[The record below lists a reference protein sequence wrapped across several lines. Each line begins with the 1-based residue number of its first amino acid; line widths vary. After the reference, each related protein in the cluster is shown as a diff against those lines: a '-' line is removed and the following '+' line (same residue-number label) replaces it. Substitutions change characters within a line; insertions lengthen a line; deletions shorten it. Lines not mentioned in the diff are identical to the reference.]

1 MIWHNRKLCISK
13 TWHSFSATFSSA
25 VVKNICTIRIKRRQL
40 QKGGVNKV
48 KGGHCVLN
56 AFATFIKKLIG
67 MSHWGKKGQDL
78 IFVFLGILLKKMVTI
93 FVLKLFNF

>member
-1 MIWHNRKLCISK
+1 M
-13 TWHSFSATFSSA
+13 
-25 VVKNICTIRIKRRQL
+25 VKNICTIRIKRRQL

-78 IFVFLGILLKKMVTI
+78 IFVFLGILLKKNGN
-93 FVLKLFNF
+93 NFRAKII